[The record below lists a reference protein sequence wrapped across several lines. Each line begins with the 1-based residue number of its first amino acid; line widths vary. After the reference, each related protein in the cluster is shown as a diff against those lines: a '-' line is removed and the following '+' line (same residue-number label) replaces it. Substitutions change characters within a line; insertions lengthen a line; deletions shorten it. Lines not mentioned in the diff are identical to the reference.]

1 MRFTL
6 IDRIVDLRPAESI
19 TAVKSPSLTEDFLQD
34 HFPLFPV
41 MPGVLMLE
49 SMYQASAWLL
59 RKTDDFANSM
69 ILLRE
74 ARNVKYAGLVRPG
87 QQLVITSTIQKR
99 DGNEVCFKAQGTIEG
114 EVAVS
119 GRLILHQ
126 YNLADEDPSREF
138 VDAHIVRTL
147 RSELEMLYQPTSS
160 LEAVAR

>member
-6 IDRIVDLRPAESI
+6 IDKIVDLRPGESI

-59 RKTDDFANSM
+59 RRTDDFTDSM

-74 ARNVKYAGLVRPG
+74 SKNVKYAGLVRPG
-87 QQLVITSTIQKR
+87 QQLVITSKIQKR
-99 DGNEVCFKAQGTIEG
+99 DGNEVSFKAQGTIEG

-119 GRLILHQ
+119 GRLVLHH

-138 VDAHIVRTL
+138 IDAHIVRML
-147 RSELEMLYQPTSS
+147 RSELEVLYQPSPS
-160 LEAVAR
+160 FEAVG